1 MGMNMG
7 MNYQKMMKH
16 MEKMQ
21 EELGEKRIN
30 ATSGGGA
37 VSVTVNGLHEL
48 VEVKIDPAAVD
59 PEDVTMLEDL
69 ILTAANEALR
79 KAQEVANSQL
89 GKITGGLSI
98 PGLKL

>member
-7 MNYQKMMKH
+7 MNYQKMMKQ

-89 GKITGGLSI
+89 GKISGGLSI

>member
-7 MNYQKMMKH
+7 MNYQKMMKQ

-89 GKITGGLSI
+89 GKITG
-98 PGLKL
+98 

>member
-7 MNYQKMMKH
+7 MNYQKMMKQ

>member
-7 MNYQKMMKH
+7 MNYQKMMKQ

-79 KAQEVANSQL
+79 KAHEVANSQL

>member
-1 MGMNMG
+1 M
-7 MNYQKMMKH
+7 
-16 MEKMQ
+16 
-21 EELGEKRIN
+21 
-30 ATSGGGA
+30 
-37 VSVTVNGLHEL
+37 TVNGLHEL